1 MINSNIENSEFKYLQ
16 TSLKKYSL
24 SNSIH
29 LIDYFLIVGYEDIY
43 IQEKIIKEIQS
54 KEISPS
60 SNTKTSIYKAKDYP
74 TVLSSISSDYEGEI
88 MDDEDIIKSIFPSQ
102 EIDIYYNKGD
112 NMDLNLNPKN
122 MIFYKQERNIMTNC
136 FAYIFYE
143 GITLT
148 NRTRV
153 FLPKIFI
160 IISQYS
166 FYSTFNNICKE
177 IHNLFYSNNIQIPI
191 ELQLYNIINYIPV
204 PIGKRIDMTL
214 FPFYELSYINKCQCN
229 EEFISLDEQKIY
241 SLERIKGYN
250 EPELN
255 IKELF
260 EVINIELL
268 IETYIKILLGYN
280 INIVYNDIEI
290 LSIIIFL
297 FEQFLFPLNTRE
309 KNDKINIESSPDKEE
324 YYYQFNPENN
334 DIKYSLD
341 INKKV
346 MILKNEPNE
355 DSKKLDEYIKKLISE
370 CLKENTEGDNKSK
383 SGLCDYIKELLVNIK
398 KIKEKNNRYGNFK
411 EKKYNFF
418 EMLNEKETEENNH
431 IILNSFYKFNL
442 FIYEHYYQYYF
453 NKNENENISNNNDTE
468 DDKIFYNIFSN
479 SVYSKIFDLQ
489 EKNDES
495 LEKIVFENI
504 LNYKK
509 KFSNNELLNNLEIF
523 DLINKPKESDKFEPL
538 TFLEFYKYYFDNLQT
553 YFNDIISNDFV
564 SCKKDKSDKVNFW
577 YKYKKVNLDKNIL
590 IKYSYL
596 LEQMPIEDKNKC
608 FPYLDTNTSSNL
620 KSEIKIKDINNVF
633 DLFLINN
640 KEITTVDIIKYS
652 ILNIVALSLS
662 AHKLIFFTEYIYDLI
677 KNVNISLNKY
687 IEIILSIAYRVF
699 SSEKNQNLFVY
710 EKYFDIYKISVENNL
725 IYTNNNINIILEK
738 IKSFTESI
746 QDKKKEIKEN
756 NDYKLVKESD
766 SKKLYSLEP
775 KLKDKDVLSIIN
787 NASFNGNIKG
797 NKINFKTK
805 ILKDKP
811 ISLND
816 VFSPLK
822 MLNNLNKMLDE
833 YYLNLDFGKVNKDE
847 YKKLII
853 QVIYYIN
860 LVPNDINKD
869 IIKFLIYCLKIEK
882 NKE

>member
-112 NMDLNLNPKN
+112 NMDLNLNQKN

-370 CLKENTEGDNKSK
+370 FLKENTEGDNKSK

-468 DDKIFYNIFSN
+468 DDRIFYNIFSN

-662 AHKLIFFTEYIYDLI
+662 GHKLIFFTEYIYDLI

-710 EKYFDIYKISVENNL
+710 EKYFDIYKILVENNL
-725 IYTNNNINIILEK
+725 IYTNNNINIIYEK

-756 NDYKLVKESD
+756 NDYKLIKESD

>member
-297 FEQFLFPLNTRE
+297 FEQFLFPLNTKE
-309 KNDKINIESSPDKEE
+309 KNDKIKIESSPDKEE

-355 DSKKLDEYIKKLISE
+355 DSKKLDEYVKKLISE
-370 CLKENTEGDNKSK
+370 CIKENIEGDKNFK
-383 SGLCDYIKELLVNIK
+383 SGLCDNIKELLVNIK

-453 NKNENENISNNNDTE
+453 NKNENENSTNNNDTE

-479 SVYSKIFDLQ
+479 SVYSKIFDVQ
-489 EKNDES
+489 DKNDES

-577 YKYKKVNLDKNIL
+577 YKYKKVNLDKNVL

-662 AHKLIFFTEYIYDLI
+662 GHKLIFFTEYIYDLI
-677 KNVNISLNKY
+677 KNINISLNKY

-756 NDYKLVKESD
+756 NDYKLIKESD

-816 VFSPLK
+816 IFSPLK

-833 YYLNLDFGKVNKDE
+833 YYVNLDFGKVNKDE

>member
-1 MINSNIENSEFKYLQ
+1 MINDNSEFKFLQ
-16 TSLKKYSL
+16 TSLKKYSS

-43 IQEKIIKEIQS
+43 IQEKIIKEILS
-54 KEISPS
+54 KDISS
-60 SNTKTSIYKAKDYP
+60 SPNTKTNIYKAKDYP

-88 MDDEDIIKSIFPSQ
+88 IDDEEIIKSIFPS
-102 EIDIYYNKGD
+102 EEVNIYYNKGD
-112 NMDLNLNPKN
+112 NMDINLNPKN
-122 MIFYKQERNIMTNC
+122 IIFSQKEKNIINNI

-143 GITLT
+143 GITLA
-148 NRTRV
+148 NRTRI

-160 IISQYS
+160 IISQYH

-177 IHNLFYSNNIQIPI
+177 IHNLFYSNNNQIPI

-204 PIGKRIDMTL
+204 PVGKRLDMTL
-214 FPFYELSYINKCQCN
+214 FPFYELSDINKCQCN

-250 EPELN
+250 QPEIN

-280 INIVYNDIEI
+280 VYIVYNDIEI

-297 FEQFLFPLNTRE
+297 FNQFLFPFNS
-309 KNDKINIESSPDKEE
+309 KDNNNKIKVSSSSDNEE
-324 YYYQFNPENN
+324 YYYEFNSENN
-334 DIKYSLD
+334 DIKFTLD
-341 INKKV
+341 INKK
-346 MILKNEPNE
+346 IIALKTEPN
-355 DSKKLDEYIKKLISE
+355 DDIKKLDEYIKKLISE
-370 CLKENTEGDNKSK
+370 CLKENLENESDENKEEM
-383 SGLCDYIKELLVNIK
+383 GLYDCIKQLLNNVK

-431 IILNSFYKFNL
+431 IILDSFYKFNL
-442 FIYEHYYQYYF
+442 YIYEHYYKYNL
-453 NKNENENISNNNDTE
+453 NKNENNNDNE
-468 DDKIFYNIFSN
+468 NEEDKIFYNAFSN
-479 SVYSKIFDLQ
+479 SVYSAIFNVK
-489 EKNDES
+489 ENNDIS
-495 LEKIVFENI
+495 LERVVFQNI

-509 KFSNNELLNNLEIF
+509 KYNDNILLDNLDIF
-523 DLINKPKESDKFEPL
+523 DLINKPKESDKFEPV
-538 TFLEFYKYYFDNLQT
+538 TFLEFYKYYFDNLQS
-553 YFNDIISNDFV
+553 YFNDIISNEFV
-564 SCKKDKSDKVNFW
+564 SCKKDKSGKTNFW
-577 YKYKKVNLDKNIL
+577 YKYKKINLDKNIL
-590 IKYSYL
+590 LKYNYL
-596 LEQMPIEDKNKC
+596 LEQMPVEDKNKC
-608 FPYLDTNTSSNL
+608 FPYLDTNTISNL
-620 KSEIKIKDINNVF
+620 KAEIKIKEISNVF
-633 DLFLINN
+633 DLCLINN
-640 KEITTVDIIKYS
+640 KAINNIDIIKYC
-652 ILNIVALSLS
+652 ILDIVALSLS
-662 AHKLIFFTEYIYDLI
+662 GHKLIFFTECIYELI
-677 KNVNISLNKY
+677 KDINISLNKY
-687 IEIILSIAYRVF
+687 IEIFLSIAYRVF
-699 SSEKNQNLFVY
+699 SSEKNQNLFIY
-710 EKYFDIYKISVENNL
+710 EKYFEIYNILVENDL
-725 IYTNNNINIILEK
+725 IYTNNNINLIQEK

-746 QDKKKEIKEN
+746 HDKNKEVKEN
-756 NDYKLVKESD
+756 NDCKLVKETE

-775 KLKDKDVLSIIN
+775 KLKDKDVLGIIT
-787 NASFNGNIKG
+787 NAGYNGNIKG

-816 VFSPLK
+816 VYSPLK
-822 MLNNLNKMLDE
+822 LLNNLNKMIDE
-833 YYLNLDFGKVNKDE
+833 YYLNLDFGKINKDE

-860 LVPNDINKD
+860 LFPNDFNKD

>member
-1 MINSNIENSEFKYLQ
+1 M
-16 TSLKKYSL
+16 
-24 SNSIH
+24 
-29 LIDYFLIVGYEDIY
+29 
-43 IQEKIIKEIQS
+43 
-54 KEISPS
+54 
-60 SNTKTSIYKAKDYP
+60 
-74 TVLSSISSDYEGEI
+74 
-88 MDDEDIIKSIFPSQ
+88 
-102 EIDIYYNKGD
+102 
-112 NMDLNLNPKN
+112 
-122 MIFYKQERNIMTNC
+122 
-136 FAYIFYE
+136 
-143 GITLT
+143 
-148 NRTRV
+148 
-153 FLPKIFI
+153 
-160 IISQYS
+160 
-166 FYSTFNNICKE
+166 
-177 IHNLFYSNNIQIPI
+177 
-191 ELQLYNIINYIPV
+191 
-204 PIGKRIDMTL
+204 
-214 FPFYELSYINKCQCN
+214 
-229 EEFISLDEQKIY
+229 
-241 SLERIKGYN
+241 
-250 EPELN
+250 
-255 IKELF
+255 
-260 EVINIELL
+260 
-268 IETYIKILLGYN
+268 
-280 INIVYNDIEI
+280 
-290 LSIIIFL
+290 
-297 FEQFLFPLNTRE
+297 
-309 KNDKINIESSPDKEE
+309 
-324 YYYQFNPENN
+324 
-334 DIKYSLD
+334 
-341 INKKV
+341 
-346 MILKNEPNE
+346 
-355 DSKKLDEYIKKLISE
+355 
-370 CLKENTEGDNKSK
+370 
-383 SGLCDYIKELLVNIK
+383 
-398 KIKEKNNRYGNFK
+398 
-411 EKKYNFF
+411 
-418 EMLNEKETEENNH
+418 
-431 IILNSFYKFNL
+431 
-442 FIYEHYYQYYF
+442 
-453 NKNENENISNNNDTE
+453 
-468 DDKIFYNIFSN
+468 
-479 SVYSKIFDLQ
+479 
-489 EKNDES
+489 
-495 LEKIVFENI
+495 
-504 LNYKK
+504 
-509 KFSNNELLNNLEIF
+509 NNLEIF

-662 AHKLIFFTEYIYDLI
+662 GHKLIFFTEYIYDLI

-710 EKYFDIYKISVENNL
+710 EKYFDIYKILVENNL
-725 IYTNNNINIILEK
+725 IYTNNNINIIYEK

-756 NDYKLVKESD
+756 NDYKLIKESD